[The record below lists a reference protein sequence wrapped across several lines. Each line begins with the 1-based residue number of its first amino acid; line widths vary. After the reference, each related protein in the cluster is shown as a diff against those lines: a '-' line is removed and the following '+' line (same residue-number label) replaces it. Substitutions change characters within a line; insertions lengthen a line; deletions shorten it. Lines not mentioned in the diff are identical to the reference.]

1 MKLFLNAKQQV
12 KNKILQLIENGEIVE
27 SPDPADV
34 CVLIRNDAGGLGD
47 LSEGFNIDP
56 QKVIVVAG
64 YPDRAG
70 ESHALKAEGLL
81 ISPERIFFVPAGRKL
96 DLNFIAARIAEMAV
110 MAVPASPEE
119 ELDISWEDEQEEQAP
134 AESAGESPVTEAE
147 SESRSEI
154 IWVAGCRGG
163 VGRTTIAAALLTHYL
178 DIGEKACLADFGLPG
193 AAHRHIDKGEHPRMQ
208 NVFRPGE
215 PILKSNAYTELLKEL
230 RGNFTRVIVDLPAE
244 IPPGLLPHISAGRLI
259 AVVDSDLV
267 QTVLPLSLE
276 PEKYGKAADVY
287 VYNRCRPE
295 VPAET
300 VEAHLNAEIIAV
312 QEDYQGCMAA
322 LAAGR
327 PASEESESMAVAV
340 GEITARLGGGYA
352 WSLV

>member
-1 MKLFLNAKQQV
+1 MKLFLNVNQKV

-27 SPDPADV
+27 SPDLADV
-34 CVLIRNDAGGLGD
+34 CVHIRNDAGS
-47 LSEGFNIDP
+47 LSEKLNKDP
-56 QKVIVVAG
+56 HKVIVVAG
-64 YPDRAG
+64 YPDSAG
-70 ESHALKAEGLL
+70 ESYALNAEELL

-96 DLNFIAARIAEMAV
+96 DLDFIAEKIAEMA
-110 MAVPASPEE
+110 APDSPEE
-119 ELDISWEDEQEEQAP
+119 EFGISWEDEQEGQLLVDGTDEF
-134 AESAGESPVTEAE
+134 PVMEGKNG
-147 SESRSEI
+147 SEI

-163 VGRTTIAAALLTHYL
+163 VGRTTIAAALLAHYL

-193 AAHRHIDKGEHPRMQ
+193 AAHRHIDKGDHLRMK
-208 NVFRPGE
+208 NLFRPDE
-215 PILKSNAYTELLKEL
+215 SILKGNAYTELLKEL

-244 IPPGLLPHISAGRLI
+244 IPTDFSPHISAGKLI

-287 VYNRCRPE
+287 VYNRSRPE
-295 VPAET
+295 VPAEM
-300 VEAHLNAEIIAV
+300 VESHLGAEIIVV
-312 QEDYQGCMAA
+312 QDDFQGCMAA

-340 GEITARLGGGYA
+340 GEITARLGGGYE
-352 WSLV
+352 WKLV